1 MKHALIQQ
9 EKLRTQNV
17 ILDFIKTLAY
27 VQNYKTILK
36 SVNQIQ
42 AMLDDAMARN
52 VIIDEN
58 VKQIAIKEMERLVAE
73 RNLQF

>member
-42 AMLDDAMARN
+42 AMLDDAVARN

>member
-1 MKHALIQQ
+1 M
-9 EKLRTQNV
+9 
-17 ILDFIKTLAY
+17 
-27 VQNYKTILK
+27 QNYKTILK

-42 AMLDDAMARN
+42 AMLDDAVARN
-52 VIIDEN
+52 VIIDEA